1 MLHFMSRL
9 LLGVLPVLFSAWA
22 EDPQGTPQPLH
33 IYAEFGARATSI
45 QPAIFETGEG
55 NGDCCY
61 DDDVRAGGEARE
73 EAQQQSRLEI
83 AFTPATPPVE
93 DYPHDYSEVNDYT
106 WLMQNIDDD
115 KAWRS
120 FLQHVR
126 SKLETVNKIELAMIT
141 DGLLRRLDWHG
152 TNRAAGYLLGH
163 MGDRTG
169 ELTSLLVAFRDE
181 MEVDCEIYEPP
192 EVEGIWNEVQHFI
205 PAHPGSDRRQGK
217 RLSHEPPCIMMTMHE
232 VPSEFLTPGRTPS
245 RNTSRQASPRQRR
258 QKYLKVELAME
269 GSEGRGRSSVVLP
282 LVNNKAQLSLRFT
295 TTDRN
300 VSEDEATVAAETS
313 TGSAGVAL
321 PPSAPGVLGEAG
333 LSLQDLRELHRKW
346 SLGTM
351 SMGEIERCH
360 GPTVAQELRARWDT
374 PQGSGTL
381 ADNEETIEHKVG
393 ATTENSGEN
402 DMTKDTEPEES
413 NLLTTGMSI
422 TFALTLTPNT
432 QGMDNEVD
440 VMELLREHLHRQRG
454 EGTTAREQASTLYY
468 LMESRGNQ
476 HYMQEFPEIA
486 EQLGLEVDVDVSSRC
501 MPGPTPFFVW
511 MEAEVWANFIDQVE
525 GMMGFETEIVQRNR
539 ATPTMSDEE
548 MEAWRR
554 WASTRGTSRTRPR
567 SRSPRRTPSRNP
579 STTRRRTLTRGD
591 QEGSDITSL
600 MHRGTWGDSRSNKG
614 GRRRD
619 RRRRGT
625 RGDDRERSRPPR
637 AGDPARHRELR
648 IRERVTR
655 ETRNL
660 GRECAA
666 SSWQSWQPEPEEP
679 AGHGAGPASG
689 TGEMDILEATGRWF
703 VIMGLR
709 PPGQESTEPSNAL
722 TRRMQAEARTTLR
735 SLSER
740 DLSVMVTALLR
751 LTGMIYIESARLLT
765 QARDDRRRS
774 TEEVEVEVEADD
786 DDESIYMQRFTKT
799 RPGVRWEESL
809 QELLR
814 LADSGGEVHRGLLRG
829 LQRRIRD
836 SLYLQTERG
845 AQLQAALVVAVSS
858 LEESLLDA
866 CETEENDANLLEE
879 WWARLKKMMDLGKDD
894 SQASA
899 SDDVVAVPASTPL
912 ADPGHRAQE
921 VQQWEEERQEEAGR
935 RMAEQLLHQAQ
946 QEEREREELA
956 QEHRDEAL
964 FEQHRASQ
972 YRDWEQWVVL
982 NSPTIP
988 KRRRLLI
995 TAGSAAGQQEVTPM
1009 SAALTLPHG
1018 ADRLDTLQVT
1028 FRVEVEPDLPDKK
1041 AMTRP
1046 IEKVQLDPTSDLYQR
1061 A

>member
-1 MLHFMSRL
+1 MSRL

-554 WASTRGTSRTRPR
+554 WASTRGTSR
-567 SRSPRRTPSRNP
+567 
-579 STTRRRTLTRGD
+579 
-591 QEGSDITSL
+591 
-600 MHRGTWGDSRSNKG
+600 
-614 GRRRD
+614 
-619 RRRRGT
+619 
-625 RGDDRERSRPPR
+625 
-637 AGDPARHRELR
+637 HRELR

-1041 AMTRP
+1041 AMAGDLDDRGVVSIFGDEWLFLFQVNKEGLEGETLASGDAQRP
-1046 IEKVQLDPTSDLYQR
+1046 VEQAEEGFTQLDSDQVGQSSMTGFTGAGPGVWGHELR
-1061 A
+1061 AEVGKKQFQLTDSEEVVVHKE